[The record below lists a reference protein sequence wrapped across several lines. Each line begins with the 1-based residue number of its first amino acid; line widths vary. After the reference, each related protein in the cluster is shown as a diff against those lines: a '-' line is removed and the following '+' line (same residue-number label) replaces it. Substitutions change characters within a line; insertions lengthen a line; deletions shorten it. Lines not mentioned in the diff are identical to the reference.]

1 MISLDAETKFSMTF
15 FLVFGFLRI
24 HHYME
29 VLVKAKVHLN
39 KTYIHSEDVVA
50 REIEGELI
58 IVPLVSGIGDAED
71 ELFTL
76 NETGRA
82 IWKKLDGKKTVKKVI
97 EELSE
102 EFEAPAG
109 EIGKDVVGL
118 VEELLK
124 RRMLVEA

>member
-1 MISLDAETKFSMTF
+1 MTF
-15 FLVFGFLRI
+15 FLVFDLLGI

-39 KTYIHSEDVVA
+39 KIYAHSEDVVA

-82 IWKKLDGKKTVKKVI
+82 IWEKLDGKKTLENVI
-97 EELSE
+97 KELSE
-102 EFEAPAG
+102 EFEAPTG
-109 EIGKDVVGL
+109 EIEKDVVGL

>member
-1 MISLDAETKFSMTF
+1 
-15 FLVFGFLRI
+15 
-24 HHYME
+24 
-29 VLVKAKVHLN
+29 VKAKADLN
-39 KTYIHSEDVVA
+39 KIYAPSEDVVA

-58 IVPLVSGIGDAED
+58 IVPLVSGIGDIED

-76 NETGRA
+76 NETGRT
-82 IWKKLDGKKTVKKVI
+82 IWDKLDGKRSLKKVI
-97 EELSE
+97 KELSE

-109 EIGKDVVGL
+109 EIEKDVAGL